1 MNKEVLGKYI
11 KPRVQMGSIQKGE
24 WLTMDFK
31 DISTKVNDS
40 YLVIGIKLFAICMK
54 EMFQY
59 VKFPAFTKQ

>member
-1 MNKEVLGKYI
+1 
-11 KPRVQMGSIQKGE
+11 
-24 WLTMDFK
+24 MDFK